1 MATLSVEGISIK
13 GISCC
18 VPSKIERN
26 SDITNQPKE
35 DIQKLIKST
44 GIEERR
50 IASKDVCTSD
60 LCVKAADELFS
71 SLEWDRDSVDIIIF
85 VSQSPDYLAPITC
98 AILQDRL
105 QLSKNCIAFDIPLGC
120 SGYVYGMSV
129 ITGMMKAFGL
139 KRGLFL
145 AGDTC
150 SKFISK
156 DDKSTFPLF
165 GDAGSATAFEL
176 DESNSKIYFDLGT
189 DGSGYEAIIVPAG
202 GSRNRITSQ
211 SLESIEQAPGIT
223 RNQNQLHL
231 NGMDVFSFGISQAPK
246 TVNKLLS
253 TFSLDKES
261 IDYFVFHQANM
272 LMNTKIARKLSLP
285 DEKLP
290 YSLKKFGNTSSATI
304 PLTIVT
310 ELQEQVKLKD
320 SSFIICGFG
329 VGLSWGTAHLNL
341 KKETKLIFSN
351 YE

>member
-1 MATLSVEGISIK
+1 MASLSVGGIAIK
-13 GISCC
+13 GISCS
-18 VPSKIERN
+18 VPAQIERN
-26 SDITNQPKE
+26 IDITNQPIE
-35 DIQKLIKST
+35 DIQKFINST

-50 IASKDVCTSD
+50 IASEDVCTSD
-60 LCVKAADELFS
+60 LCIKAAEDLVE
-71 SLEWDRDSVDIIIF
+71 SLGWEKDSVDILIF
-85 VSQSPDYLAPITC
+85 VSQTPDYVIPVTS

-105 QLSKNCIAFDIPLGC
+105 QLSKNCIAFDVPLGC
-120 SGYVYGMSV
+120 SGYVYGMSI

-139 KRGLFL
+139 KRGIFL

-176 DESNSKIYFDLGT
+176 DDSASRIYFDMGT
-189 DGSGYEAIIVPAG
+189 DGSGYEAIIIPSG
-202 GSRNRITSQ
+202 GCRSPMSAKVLEQVEQEPGISRNQ
-211 SLESIEQAPGIT
+211 F
-223 RNQNQLHL
+223 QLHL

-246 TVNKLLS
+246 TVNNLLN
-253 TFSLDKES
+253 TFSLQKDDV
-261 IDYFVFHQANM
+261 DYFVFHQANM

-285 DEKLP
+285 ESKTP
-290 YSLKKFGNTSSATI
+290 YSLKNFGNTSSATI

-310 ELQEQVKLKD
+310 ELQEQLKQKD
-320 SSFIICGFG
+320 ANFVVCGFG

>member
-1 MATLSVEGISIK
+1 MASLSVEGISIK

-26 SDITNQPKE
+26 IDITKQSQE
-35 DIQKLIKST
+35 DVQKFIKST

-50 IASKDVCTSD
+50 IASEDVCTSD
-60 LCVKAADELFS
+60 LCLKAADDLFS
-71 SLEWDRDSVDIIIF
+71 SLEWDRHSVDIIIF
-85 VSQSPDYLAPITC
+85 VSQSSDYVTPITS

-165 GDAGSATAFEL
+165 GDAGSATAFES
-176 DESNSKIYFDLGT
+176 DDSNSKIYYDLGT
-189 DGSGYEAIIVPAG
+189 DGSGYEAIIIPAG
-202 GSRNRITSQ
+202 GYRNKITSQ
-211 SLESIEQAPGIT
+211 SLEQVEQAPGIN
-223 RNQNQLHL
+223 RNQCQLHL

-246 TVNKLLS
+246 TVNKLLN

-261 IDYFVFHQANM
+261 VDYFVFHQANM
-272 LMNTKIARKLSLP
+272 LMNTKIAKKLSLP
-285 DEKLP
+285 DSKVP

-310 ELQEQVKLKD
+310 ELQEQLKLKD
-320 SSFIICGFG
+320 SQFIICGFG

-341 KKETKLIFSN
+341 KKDTKLILSN